1 MPVIRFSIEKP
12 VVDKTVQ
19 PTQTKTVED
28 EAYCPPTP
36 LPKKSI
42 LKDPN
47 TTTDKSS
54 KQVKNPIFIFE
65 KKNQIKPGRLE
76 IVTR

>member
-1 MPVIRFSIEKP
+1 
-12 VVDKTVQ
+12 VQ
-19 PTQTKTVED
+19 PTQTKTVEE

-47 TTTDKSS
+47 STTDKSS
-54 KQVKNPIFIFE
+54 KQVKKNPIFIFE

-76 IVTR
+76 NVTR

>member
-1 MPVIRFSIEKP
+1 
-12 VVDKTVQ
+12 VQ
-19 PTQTKTVED
+19 PTQTKTVEE

-47 TTTDKSS
+47 STTDKSS
-54 KQVKNPIFIFE
+54 KQVKKTQFLFL
-65 KKNQIKPGRLE
+65 KKKIK
-76 IVTR
+76 

>member
-1 MPVIRFSIEKP
+1 
-12 VVDKTVQ
+12 VQ
-19 PTQTKTVED
+19 PTQTKTVEE

-47 TTTDKSS
+47 STTDKSS
-54 KQVKNPIFIFE
+54 KQVKKTQFLFLKKKSNKTGPSRKRDPVSIFGKGVLISD
-65 KKNQIKPGRLE
+65 
-76 IVTR
+76 